1 MSEEFASGEFELISA
16 ETGERIDRFLSG
28 KRQDL
33 SRSYIQKLI
42 KDGNVSVNSAPVKP
56 NY

>member
-42 KDGNVSVNSAPVKP
+42 KGGDPARHSL
-56 NY
+56 